1 MIITHL
7 SNINQDLQTLYKNI
21 AEELNIQCL
30 NYYEWLND
38 IEKIKN
44 IEIENK
50 LMNYITSVSCC
61 IKDIEEAKKTLLFIT
76 NDINI
81 LKFYYY
87 IMQKIKTNV
96 KTLEHLLNME
106 YIPLCV

>member
-1 MIITHL
+1 MIIDFLT
-7 SNINQDLQTLYKNI
+7 NITAESQIQYKNT
-21 AEELNIQCL
+21 AKSFNIKCI

-106 YIPLCV
+106 YIPLCA